1 MLLPLGTMNGL
12 MLILMEP
19 FFGEDNI
26 ITPDL
31 TSETDADLTG
41 KITMTPLMSP
51 SLILTLVLNSISEPP
66 STNTLMTK
74 PSVSLTFK
82 YFSSKKN
89 TNVLTP
95 AEMKDIASQNKPK
108 NHVKVI
114 VIVLEEELVEDK
126 EFHSTPL
133 FSLKDI
139 GEKSCKIP
147 TDITPIVPIITY

>member
-1 MLLPLGTMNGL
+1 
-12 MLILMEP
+12 MEP

-31 TSETDADLTG
+31 MSETDADLTG
-41 KITMTPLMSP
+41 KITMTPLISP

-74 PSVSLTFK
+74 PSVFLTSRFI
-82 YFSSKKN
+82 SSKKN
-89 TNVLTP
+89 MNVLTL
-95 AEMKDIASQNKPK
+95 AEIQDIASKNRPR

-114 VIVLEEELVEDK
+114 VIVLEEELVKDK